1 MLLEKLLSHPG
12 FLYQIGPSYYYLGKW
27 ICSPCTDQEASDCHF
42 MFHMNLDSQ
51 EHPEVAYYFLKLRAM
66 CEFALEVPYNPGK
79 IRRDME
85 ELLARLS
92 PSDLELLT
100 RQFEKFQTAWENY
113 GQETI
118 R

>member
-1 MLLEKLLSHPG
+1 MDLLS
-12 FLYQIGPSYYYLGKW
+12 LYGSGSQRLPFHVPHE
-27 ICSPCTDQEASDCHF
+27 SPEA
-42 MFHMNLDSQ
+42 
-51 EHPEVAYYFLKLRAM
+51 AYYFLKLRAM
-66 CEFALEVPYNPGK
+66 CEFALEVPYNPDK

-100 RQFEKFQTAWENY
+100 RQFEKFQTAWEDY
-113 GQETI
+113 GQETV